1 MSTTIPTSGSSTYY
15 TLDGLNTINLELLNP
30 LGYFANYAITIESPV
45 FESLAESIGAEPKFT
60 LPDFLEWC
68 QPFQEFMQDEENSSL
83 YNLFMA
89 FLNIAKIKVRWEIIQ
104 TEYIWKRLI
113 ALYIGHY
120 MEINIR
126 AIKDEEN
133 RLSLVAETP
142 QGKDGETRHLAF
154 VVGNEVFKDF
164 RATIYGSQF
173 WYEYEPY
180 GRFVGG
186 LWGTTIL

>member
-1 MSTTIPTSGSSTYY
+1 MSFPTSGSNTYY

-45 FESLAESIGAEPKFT
+45 FPSLEELIGNEPKFT
-60 LPDFLEWC
+60 LPDFLTWC
-68 QPFQEFMQDEENSSL
+68 PTMQDHFTDKENSSL

-89 FLNIAKIKVRWEIIQ
+89 FLNIAKIKVRWLVIQ
-104 TEYIWKRLI
+104 DEKTWKRLV

-120 MEINIR
+120 MEVNIR

-133 RLSLVAETP
+133 RLSLAPEIRK
-142 QGKDGETRHLAF
+142 GKDEEFRHLEYK
-154 VVGNEVFKDF
+154 VGNEVFKDF
-164 RATIYGSQF
+164 RATVYGSQF
-173 WYEYEPY
+173 WFEYEPF

-186 LWGTTIL
+186 LWGVTLP

>member
-1 MSTTIPTSGSSTYY
+1 MSTIPTVPNNTYY

-45 FESLAESIGAEPKFT
+45 FESMTTALGDAPKFT
-60 LPDFLEWC
+60 LPDFILWC
-68 QPFQEFMQDEENSSL
+68 PPFQEFMQDEESSSL
-83 YNLFMA
+83 YNIFMA
-89 FLNIAKIKVRWEIIQ
+89 FLNVAKMKVKWEIIQ
-104 TEYIWKRLI
+104 EENTWKRLI

-133 RLSLVAETP
+133 RLSLVKETP
-142 QGKDGETRHLAF
+142 NSKETRRLEYE
-154 VVGNEVFKDF
+154 VGNEVFKDF

-173 WYEYEPY
+173 WHEYEPY
-180 GRFVGG
+180 GRFVAG

>member
-1 MSTTIPTSGSSTYY
+1 MSIPTEGNNTYY

-45 FESLAESIGAEPKFT
+45 YESTVATIGEEPSFT
-60 LPDFLEWC
+60 LADLILWC
-68 QPFQEFMQDEENSSL
+68 PPFQEFMQDEENSSL

-89 FLNIAKIKVRWEIIQ
+89 FLNVAKIKVRWTIVQ
-104 TEYIWKRLI
+104 DEYTWKRLI

-142 QGKDGETRHLAF
+142 QSKETRHLAYE
-154 VVGNEVFKDF
+154 VGNEIFKDF
-164 RATIYGSQF
+164 RTTIYGSQF
-173 WYEYEPY
+173 WMEYEPY
-180 GRFVGG
+180 GRFVAG

>member
-1 MSTTIPTSGSSTYY
+1 MSFPTEGNNTYY

-30 LGYFANYAITIESPV
+30 LGYFANYAITIEAPIY
-45 FESLAESIGAEPKFT
+45 ESLLTALGDAPKFT
-60 LPDFLEWC
+60 LADFTLWC
-68 QPFQEFMQDEENSSL
+68 QPFQELMIDEENSSL

-89 FLNIAKIKVRWEIIQ
+89 FLNIAKIKVRWTIIQ
-104 TEYIWKRLI
+104 DEYTWKRLI

-133 RLSLVAETP
+133 KLSLVADNPKKE
-142 QGKDGETRHLAF
+142 ETRHLEY
-154 VVGNEVFKDF
+154 VVGGEVFKDF

>member
-1 MSTTIPTSGSSTYY
+1 MAIPDEGNNTYY
-15 TLDGLNTINLELLNP
+15 TLDGLNTINLGLLNP
-30 LGYFANYAITIESPV
+30 MGYFANYAITIESPV
-45 FESLAESIGAEPKFT
+45 YESLVASIGNEPKFT
-60 LPDFLEWC
+60 LSDFLLWC
-68 QPFQEFMQDEENSSL
+68 PPFQEFFQDEENSSL

-89 FLNIAKIKVRWEIIQ
+89 FLNIAKIKVKWEIVQ
-104 TEYIWKRLI
+104 DKTTWKRLI

-133 RLSLVAETP
+133 KLSLVADNDER
-142 QGKDGETRHLAF
+142 KEETRHLEY

-180 GRFVGG
+180 GRFVSG

>member
-1 MSTTIPTSGSSTYY
+1 MTIPTEGNNTYY

-45 FESLAESIGAEPKFT
+45 YESLVASIGEEPNFT
-60 LPDFLEWC
+60 LADFVLWC
-68 QPFQEFMQDEENSSL
+68 QPFQEFMQDGESSSL
-83 YNLFMA
+83 YNLFAA
-89 FLNIAKIKVRWEIIQ
+89 FLNIAKIKVKWTIVQDEK
-104 TEYIWKRLI
+104 TWKRLV

-133 RLSLVAETP
+133 KLSLIADNVKKE
-142 QGKDGETRHLAF
+142 ETRHLEY
-154 VVGNEVFKDF
+154 VVGNEMFKDF
-164 RATIYGSQF
+164 RATMYGSQF

-180 GRFVGG
+180 GRFVSG

>member
-1 MSTTIPTSGSSTYY
+1 MSIPTEGNNTYY

-45 FESLAESIGAEPKFT
+45 YQSLLATIGEEPKFT
-60 LPDFLEWC
+60 LPDFILWC
-68 QPFQEFMQDEENSSL
+68 PPFQELMVDEENSSL

-89 FLNIAKIKVRWEIIQ
+89 FLNIAKIKVRWTVIQ
-104 TEYIWKRLI
+104 DEKTWKRLI

-120 MEINIR
+120 LEINIR

-133 RLSLVAETP
+133 KLSLVAE
-142 QGKDGETRHLAF
+142 KDRKPEETRHLEYK
-154 VVGNEVFKDF
+154 VGNEVFKDF

-173 WYEYEPY
+173 WMEYEPY
-180 GRFVGG
+180 GRFVAG

>member
-1 MSTTIPTSGSSTYY
+1 MSIPTENTTYY

-45 FESLAESIGAEPKFT
+45 LESLAESIGDEPNFT
-60 LPDFLEWC
+60 LADFILWC
-68 QPFQEFMQDEENSSL
+68 PPFQEFMQDEENSSL

-104 TEYIWKRLI
+104 TEYTWKRLI

-133 RLSLVAETP
+133 RLSLVAGTP
-142 QGKDGETRHLAF
+142 GAEETRHLAF

-186 LWGTTIL
+186 LWGTAIL

>member
-1 MSTTIPTSGSSTYY
+1 MSFPTEGNNTYY
-15 TLDGLNTINLELLNP
+15 TLDGLNTINVDLLNP
-30 LGYFANYAITIESPV
+30 LGYFANYAVTIEAPIY
-45 FESLAESIGAEPKFT
+45 ESLLTSLGDAPKFT
-60 LPDFLEWC
+60 LADLILWC
-68 QPFQEFMQDEENSSL
+68 PPFQEFMQDEEDSSL

-89 FLNIAKIKVRWEIIQ
+89 FLNLAKIKVKWTVIQ
-104 TEYIWKRLI
+104 DENTWKRLI

-133 RLSLVAETP
+133 RLSLVAGTP
-142 QGKDGETRHLAF
+142 GTSETRHLEYT
-154 VVGNEVFKDF
+154 VGNEVFKDL

-180 GRFVGG
+180 GRFVAG
-186 LWGTTIL
+186 LWGTTI

>member
-1 MSTTIPTSGSSTYY
+1 MPIPTVGNNTYY

-45 FESLAESIGAEPKFT
+45 YESTIAAIGAEPNFT
-60 LPDFLEWC
+60 LPDFLLWC
-68 QPFQEFMQDEENSSL
+68 PPFQEFFQDEEDSSL
-83 YNLFMA
+83 YNLYAA
-89 FLNIAKIKVRWEIIQ
+89 FLNVAKIKVRWTVVQ
-104 TEYIWKRLI
+104 DSKTWKRLI

-133 RLSLVAETP
+133 RLSLVADNPKKE
-142 QGKDGETRHLAF
+142 ETRHLEY
-154 VVGNEVFKDF
+154 VVGNEVFKDL
-164 RATIYGSQF
+164 RATMYGSQF

-180 GRFVGG
+180 GRFVAG

>member
-1 MSTTIPTSGSSTYY
+1 MGFPYSSNQYY

-30 LGYFANYAITIESPV
+30 LGYFAQYAITIETPTY
-45 FESLAESIGAEPKFT
+45 EDLTETLGDEPNFT
-60 LPDFLEWC
+60 LADFLLWC
-68 QPFQEFMQDEENSSL
+68 VPFQEYFQDEENSSL
-83 YNLFMA
+83 YNLFVA
-89 FLNIAKIKVRWEIIQ
+89 FMNIAKIKVRWSIIQ
-104 TEYIWKRLI
+104 DEKVWKRLI

-133 RLSLVAETP
+133 RLSLDRETP
-142 QGKDGETRHLAF
+142 NPTETRHLEYE
-154 VVGNEVFKDF
+154 VGNEVFKDF

-173 WYEYEPY
+173 WFEYEPY

>member
-1 MSTTIPTSGSSTYY
+1 MAIPTDGSNTYY
-15 TLDGLNTINLELLNP
+15 TLDGLNTINLEVLNP
-30 LGYFANYAITIESPV
+30 LGYFANYAITIEAPLY
-45 FESLAESIGAEPKFT
+45 ESLADLIGNEPKFT
-60 LPDFLEWC
+60 IADLILWC
-68 QPFQEFMQDEENSSL
+68 PPFQELLQDEESSSL

-89 FLNIAKIKVRWEIIQ
+89 FLNIAKIKVRWTIIQ
-104 TEYIWKRLI
+104 DETTWKRLI

-120 MEINIR
+120 LEINIR
-126 AIKDEEN
+126 AIKDAEN
-133 RLSLVAETP
+133 KLSLMP
-142 QGKDGETRHLAF
+142 NNDGRKEETRHLEY
-154 VVGNEVFKDF
+154 VVGNELFKEL

>member
-1 MSTTIPTSGSSTYY
+1 MSTSIPTEGSTYY
-15 TLDGLNTINLELLNP
+15 TLDGLNTINLSLLNP
-30 LGYFANYAITIESPV
+30 LGYFANYAITITAPV
-45 FESLAESIGAEPKFT
+45 YADLAATLGDEPNFT
-60 LPDFLEWC
+60 LADLLLWC
-68 QPFQEFMQDEENSSL
+68 QPFQEFMQDEESSSL

-89 FLNIAKIKVRWEIIQ
+89 FLNIAKIKVKWEIIQ
-104 TEYIWKRLI
+104 EETIWKRLI

-133 RLSLVAETP
+133 KLSLIADNDER
-142 QGKDGETRHLAF
+142 KEETRHLEYT
-154 VVGNEVFKDF
+154 VGSEIFKDL

-186 LWGTTIL
+186 LWGTSII

>member
-1 MSTTIPTSGSSTYY
+1 M
-15 TLDGLNTINLELLNP
+15 DGLNTINLDLLNP
-30 LGYFANYAITIESPV
+30 LGYFANYAITIEAPTY
-45 FESLAESIGAEPKFT
+45 ESLATLLGNEPKFT
-60 LPDFLEWC
+60 LADFVMWC
-68 QPFQEFMQDEENSSL
+68 PPFQEFLQDEENSSL
-83 YNLFMA
+83 YNLFVA

-104 TEYIWKRLI
+104 EEKTWKRLVE
-113 ALYIGHY
+113 LYIGHY

-133 RLSLVAETP
+133 KLSLVADKER
-142 QGKDGETRHLAF
+142 KEETRHLEY

-173 WYEYEPY
+173 WYEYEPF

>member
-1 MSTTIPTSGSSTYY
+1 
-15 TLDGLNTINLELLNP
+15 
-30 LGYFANYAITIESPV
+30 
-45 FESLAESIGAEPKFT
+45 
-60 LPDFLEWC
+60 
-68 QPFQEFMQDEENSSL
+68 
-83 YNLFMA
+83 
-89 FLNIAKIKVRWEIIQ
+89 
-104 TEYIWKRLI
+104 
-113 ALYIGHY
+113 

-133 RLSLVAETP
+133 KLSLIADNDERKEEV
-142 QGKDGETRHLAF
+142 RHLEYK
-154 VVGNEVFKDF
+154 VGNEIFKDF

>member
-1 MSTTIPTSGSSTYY
+1 MSFPTVGYNQYY

-30 LGYFANYAITIESPV
+30 LGYFANYAITIEAPTL
-45 FESLAESIGAEPKFT
+45 ESLSEALGNEPKFT
-60 LPDFLEWC
+60 LADLILWC
-68 QPFQEFMQDEENSSL
+68 PPFQEYMQDEEDSSL

-89 FLNIAKIKVRWEIIQ
+89 FLNIAKIKVRWSIVQDE
-104 TEYIWKRLI
+104 TTWKRLI

-120 MEINIR
+120 MEVNIR

-133 RLSLVAETP
+133 KLSLVVDNER
-142 QGKDGETRHLAF
+142 KEETRHLEYE
-154 VVGNEVFKDF
+154 VGSEIFKDF

-186 LWGTTIL
+186 LWGTSIL